1 MENKSKK
8 FTESLK
14 NYFNIE
20 DIHVFLIEN
29 ILIFLV
35 SLLIV
40 LWIYYYDFFINS
52 LFWNLISIFMTISIV
67 VFIKKKLVNN
77 KNNNTLDELDTND
90 KIDYYKEQISSR
102 VNTFNLL
109 WLTVAIITYF
119 ATFYVMDIIRG
130 KEKLEWKEADFYFW
144 LFMIFLVWITFFI
157 FLFNILKY
165 HSKINQEILDKKVN

>member
-1 MENKSKK
+1 
-8 FTESLK
+8 
-14 NYFNIE
+14 
-20 DIHVFLIEN
+20 
-29 ILIFLV
+29 
-35 SLLIV
+35 
-40 LWIYYYDFFINS
+40 
-52 LFWNLISIFMTISIV
+52 MTISIV

-109 WLTVAIITYF
+109 GLTVAIITYF

-130 KEKLEWKEADFYFW
+130 KEKLEGKEADFYFG
-144 LFMIFLVWITFFI
+144 LFMIFLVGITFFI